1 MKRYH
6 VLDEIRG
13 LTLVSMIL
21 YHASWDMVYIFHRNW
36 IWYESAVGYV
46 WQQSICW
53 TFILLSGFC
62 WSLGREKLKRGG
74 MVFGGG
80 MLVTTVTLLFMPQNR
95 VVFGV
100 LTLLGSCMLLMIPL
114 HKILKKVHPLI
125 GLGVSAVFFVVFREI
140 TNGFLWYIGADGW
153 KRYRMPDC
161 LYRNYITAY
170 FGMPH
175 DSFFSTDYFPVFPW
189 IFLFL
194 IGYFLYRIAEK
205 KALFK
210 YLLPQRLKAAGWIGR
225 HSFPIY
231 LLHQPIVYTAL
242 SVYHFLAEILM
253 DG

>member
-13 LTLVSMIL
+13 LTLISMIL
-21 YHASWDMVYIFHRNW
+21 YHASWDMVYLFGKNW
-36 IWYESAVGYV
+36 IWFESTAGYV

-80 MLVTTVTLLFMPQNR
+80 MLVTAVTLLFMPQNR

-140 TNGFLWYIGADGW
+140 THGFLWYIGADGW
-153 KRYRMPDC
+153 KRYRMPGW
-161 LYRNYITAY
+161 LYRNDVTAY

-175 DSFFSTDYFPVFPW
+175 DRFFSTDYFPVFPW

-194 IGYFLYRIAEK
+194 IGYFLYGIAEK
-205 KALFK
+205 RALFG
-210 YLLPQRLKAAGWIGR
+210 YLQPQRLKAAGWIGR

-231 LLHQPIVYTAL
+231 LLHQPVVYMAL
-242 SVYHFLAEILM
+242 SAYHCLAEILV
-253 DG
+253 GG